1 MSDVGEV
8 SVQMNMK
15 KMHYDYDVCKYCI
28 NGSTMNG
35 INVLVRL
42 RV

>member
-15 KMHYDYDVCKYCI
+15 KMHYDVCKYCI